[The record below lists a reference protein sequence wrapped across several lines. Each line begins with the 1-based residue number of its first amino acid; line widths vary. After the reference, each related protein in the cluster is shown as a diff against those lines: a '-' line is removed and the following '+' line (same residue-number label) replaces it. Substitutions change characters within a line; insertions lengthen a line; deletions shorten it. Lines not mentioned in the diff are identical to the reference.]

1 MTPWLTHLSKLALLG
16 IVFVSV
22 QASAECTFSNATM
35 WQSCSGLTNCVGN
48 GQPVLWVNGVNLGVS
63 PSQELNVNGVN
74 YTRGAQTKNDVKDN
88 GVVDARWQVCTD
100 SNQPPIA
107 DDATLVID
115 EDIPG
120 QVKLS
125 SRDPDGP
132 GPVIYQL
139 DTVPSTSVGRTS
151 LVDNQLTFTPAPD
164 WNGVTIVG
172 YRVQDSKGTWSEPAK
187 VLITVNPVND
197 IPSVDDREIVTLE
210 DVAASIIL
218 TAHDPDKGDTHTF
231 EITASP
237 SAEEGTATIVGN
249 KLTFAPAQ
257 DWNGATRIQYL
268 ARDSAGAVSHVATVQ
283 VVVKPVNDVPVMT
296 PITIKTAE
304 DHETS
309 VPLSAADI
317 DSPNDFIFEVYA
329 QVPASEGSLIVVG
342 NTLVFKPA
350 KDWAGTTSAKIVA
363 RDTDHQSSLPVD
375 VLIIVTPENDAPSSR
390 DVSITLAQGQSQ
402 SVNISVVDPDKGDT
416 QTVSLLD
423 PVPASFGSLSV
434 SGLNINVSPNAKF
447 AGKQSFRFL
456 VKDKAGAVSTP
467 NTLFVDVQ
475 KVNVPPSLSALSLK
489 TQLGLPVEAM
499 LAASDPNGDSPISYQ
514 ISAALPAEAGSLSI
528 TGSKIQF
535 SPAPGWVGISSAS
548 VIAIDPDGAVS
559 VPVTISVEVQND
571 IVVAQDPDAPD
582 SHSIVVVSQPP
593 VNVGSIKANGLE
605 VVFTPVVGFYGE
617 ASFTYLIR
625 DAAGADSPVATGSI
639 LVSKYNYAPT
649 STSASLVAEQGL
661 KSDPVTPTVID
672 PNPYDQGLHTFSVP
686 AQSMIGFAEVI
697 NNQLVYTAPYDFE
710 GVTQFK
716 YNAVDEGN
724 LAVSGI
730 ASVTVQHK
738 NYSPTRLSLM
748 MKTPEGV
755 PVSGVP
761 TVEDKNP
768 TDPHTFSIET
778 QPIVGTAELVGGAV
792 QYSPP
797 DSFFGV
803 TTFTIRASDPSGES
817 VVGTV
822 WVDVLRTDK
831 APEALTGKITVKE
844 GQVSEPFYP
853 TIIDSNAYDLMRH
866 LLSIEMNGAHGLAE
880 VVNNRII
887 YTPTDRFY
895 GQDTI
900 QVKATDPSGL
910 SVVGEI
916 AVVVTQHNYSP
927 SETNVTI
934 YTVEGQPSN
943 PVQPW
948 IVDPNAWDSFTV
960 EIIKQPSNGKV
971 VVSGDR
977 MVYTPN
983 MGFTGE
989 ELFRFRV
996 VDTGG
1001 LYVEGIGTAQVARSN
1016 SAPTDIGP
1024 DEVLMYEGVGGNALM
1039 SVADSNIWDSH
1050 RLEVVNQPEHGTV
1063 NFNGLEMDYR
1073 TDGKTPSVVRLRAID
1088 RGGLSFEKDIRI
1100 KFRPAS
1106 DIVIDRPILELGFK
1120 PVIPGVTAAMV
1131 DGNGRH
1137 SFRVLDI
1144 EAMKALGNDIVAV
1157 VQPSSSLGI
1166 RLGHRA
1172 LGVGDG
1178 SRFTPDLIS
1187 PTSLEEPL
1195 AAFSAGDSG
1204 KSTVLLSRMDR
1215 TGPVYAVPV
1224 SVWSL
1229 QGGLESQSWKMLQ
1242 GVGRSKIEF
1251 KPSNNVCVPT
1261 TSIVAAKARN
1271 VIDAPTC
1278 YLEWATTPKEW
1289 KDRSNRDTLSLEA
1302 AGSQIMVEPV
1312 RATSFVLDQDGN
1324 KFFMASFDH
1333 DLETVSL
1340 NGSIRLGPEPAIQ
1353 QVFYKVEDINFLLK
1367 QIAGPECTLTTIEQ
1381 RAKITSSSWSSNVMC
1396 YVKWTQIPN
1405 GLQQRE
1411 NWERPYLLNAV
1422 QEQGPQTIKWAV
1434 SIFSPTG
1441 VEITA
1446 SEGEHTFNASEPASL
1461 AISMDNRRL
1470 IKGDLYSAPLSGG
1483 YLGELSIKGFNAPIK
1498 LTLNQDG
1505 QVIEDGVAPKSWMDE
1520 QNIRRRVNA
1529 NAKSSLWT
1537 LSAFNA
1543 KAAFEALPATLVQQE
1558 FEILSVPDDGIKPV
1572 ILNKET
1578 TVLSTDKLEIDVG
1591 IQDVYVPGNTYDVN
1605 TMGKW
1610 QVRLLAMK
1618 NYKESNPLT
1627 DWADTNGAGETSFDV
1642 PVADVAGDV
1651 LRIVAEARVV
1661 SPVPEYSSIRTG
1673 LKPLFLSVL
1682 NGDPLDGSVRAL
1694 RMSGEAPLRVT
1705 LFADLDQRKEN
1716 RDLGS
1721 VNWEMST
1728 NNGGSWQP
1736 VKNPSRA
1743 SQRLSMSLNKGKYL
1757 VRAQLVNKHS
1767 GATSMT
1773 QSVEIEAY
1781 NVPAVRIKG
1790 PGNVFVT
1797 GTAHYRLQNKDNT
1810 EFDPSNKKIEWS
1822 LDRGK
1827 TWEEGTGTLDI
1838 TRDVQDRIY
1847 VMARARF
1854 LDSPEEPGA
1863 YRKVRGAVGFRA
1875 IRPPRVQI
1883 LGRTRPEIDKPVTW
1897 TAKIYPPYINME
1909 VEMGSEFILPTGEVV
1924 KGNTVEF
1931 TPTAEDRDRPENFLS
1946 VKSWVVDWESRG
1958 AMGTTTKRLDFWE
1971 YIWPNWF
1978 LQPTYT
1984 AEFAPAQLE
1993 MRVKFNGPFKEFEK
2007 LNYDWELPPVSGFT
2021 LVKDDYAPVRI
2032 VSIDEPGEFM
2042 FRVHISDGRGNYSVI
2057 ERSIRFR
2064 EPPPWNV
2071 GINWAGDNPA
2081 NRAPLGIF
2089 LRPSM
2094 TGGHPRDRVTKM
2106 AYSINGELLDSGK
2119 SRYGRAKLPEAGTY
2133 QISLDIETEMG
2144 KSARKEV
2151 QVEVKEN
2158 KPPVC
2163 ELDVTEGFGAWTAKA
2178 NCKDEDGKIVKHLWM
2193 LNDSEVGING
2203 RIITVS
2209 KKSYASAPQIRLIGV
2224 DDSGAESEPVIW

>member
-1 MTPWLTHLSKLALLG
+1 MTPWLTNLRKLALLG
-16 IVFVSV
+16 IVFASA

-35 WQSCSGLTNCVGN
+35 WQSCSGLSNCVGN
-48 GQPVLWVNGVNLGVS
+48 GQPVLWVNGINLGVS
-63 PSQELNVNGVN
+63 PSQELIANGVK

-107 DDATLVID
+107 DDAVLVTN
-115 EDIPG
+115 EETPG
-120 QVKLS
+120 QVTLN

-132 GPVIYQL
+132 APVIYRL
-139 DTVPSTSVGRTS
+139 DTLPSTSVGTAT
-151 LVDNQLTFTPAPD
+151 LVGNQLTFTPAPD
-164 WNGVTIVG
+164 WNGAAVVG
-172 YRVQDSKGTWSEPAK
+172 YRVQDSKGMWSEPAK
-187 VLITVNPVND
+187 VQITVNPVND
-197 IPSVDDREIVTLE
+197 VPSVDDREIVTRE
-210 DVAASIIL
+210 DVAASISL
-218 TAHDPDKGDTHTF
+218 TARDPDKSDAHTF
-231 EITASP
+231 EIIAPP
-237 SAEEGTATIVGN
+237 SAEEGIATIAGN

-257 DWNGATRIQYL
+257 DWNGATRIQYS
-268 ARDSAGAVSHVATVQ
+268 ARDSAGALSNIATVEI
-283 VVVKPVNDVPVMT
+283 VVKPVNDVPVMQ
-296 PITIKTAE
+296 PITITTAE
-304 DHETS
+304 DHDAS
-309 VPLSAADI
+309 APLSATDI
-317 DSPNDFIFEVYA
+317 DSPNDFIFEVYTQA
-329 QVPASEGSLIVVG
+329 PATEGSLIIVG
-342 NTLVFKPA
+342 NTLMFKPA
-350 KDWAGTTSAKIVA
+350 RDWAGTTSGKIVA
-363 RDTDHQSSLPVD
+363 RDADHQSSLPVN
-375 VLIIVTPENDAPSSR
+375 VLINVTPENDAPASK
-390 DVSITLAQGQSQ
+390 DLNITLAQGQSQ
-402 SVNISVVDPDKGDT
+402 SVTVSVVDPDKGDT
-416 QTVSLLD
+416 HTVSFLD
-423 PVPASFGSLSV
+423 PVPATFGTLSV
-434 SGLNINVSPNAKF
+434 SGLNITVSPNAKF
-447 AGKQSFRFL
+447 SGKQSFRF
-456 VKDKAGAVSTP
+456 VVRDKAGIVSPP

-489 TQLGLPVEAM
+489 TQPGVPVEAT
-499 LAASDPNGDSPISYQ
+499 LAATDPNGDSPISYQ
-514 ISAALPAEAGSLSI
+514 ISSALPAEAGSLSI
-528 TGSKIQF
+528 SGSKILYT
-535 SPAPGWVGISSAS
+535 PAPGWVGTSSAF
-548 VIAIDPDGAVS
+548 VIAMDPEGAVS
-559 VPVTISVEVQND
+559 VPATITVEVQNQ
-571 IVVAQDPDAPD
+571 IVIAQDPDDPD
-582 SHSIVVVSQPP
+582 SHAIVIVSQPP
-593 VNVGSIKANGLE
+593 ENVGSVKANGLE
-605 VVFTPVVGFYGE
+605 VVFTPVAGFYGE

-625 DAAGADSPVATGSI
+625 DAAGANSPVATGSI
-639 LVSKYNYAPT
+639 SVSKYNYAPT
-649 STSASLVAEQGL
+649 STSANLVAEQGL
-661 KSDPVTPTVID
+661 KSVPVTPTVVD
-672 PNPYDQGLHTFSVP
+672 PNPYDQGRHTFSVP

-716 YNAVDEGN
+716 YTAVDEGN
-724 LAVSGI
+724 LAVSGV
-730 ASVTVQHK
+730 ASVAIKHK
-738 NYSPTRLSLM
+738 NSPPTGLSLYM
-748 MKTPEGV
+748 TTPEGI

-768 TDPHTFSIET
+768 ADRHNFAIET

-792 QYSPP
+792 KYSPP

-803 TTFTIRASDPSGES
+803 ISFTVRATDPSGES
-817 VVGTV
+817 VAGTV
-822 WVDVLRTDK
+822 WVDVQRTDK
-831 APEALTGKITVKE
+831 APEALSGKITVKE
-844 GQVSEPFYP
+844 GEVSEPFYP
-853 TIIDSNAYDLMRH
+853 TIIDSNAYDQMRH
-866 LLSIEMNGAHGLAE
+866 QLSIEMNGAHGQA
-880 VVNNRII
+880 VVQDNRII
-887 YTPTDRFY
+887 YTPTDRFF

-916 AVVVTQHNYSP
+916 EVVVTQHNYPP

-934 YTVEGQPSN
+934 YTVEGQSSN
-943 PVQPW
+943 PVQPR
-948 IVDPNAWDSFTV
+948 IVDPNAWDSFVV
-960 EIIKQPSNGKV
+960 EIIKQPANGKV
-971 VVSGDR
+971 VVTGDQ

-983 MGFTGE
+983 VGFTGD
-989 ELFRFRV
+989 ELFSFRV

-1001 LYVEGIGTAQVARSN
+1001 LYVEGIGTAQVARLN
-1016 SAPTDIGP
+1016 SPPTDIGP

-1039 SVADSNIWDSH
+1039 SVSDPNLWDAH

-1073 TDGKTPSVVRLRAID
+1073 TDGKTPTVVRLRATD
-1088 RGGLSFEKDIRI
+1088 RGGLSIEKDIRI

-1172 LGVGDG
+1172 LAVGDG
-1178 SRFTPDLIS
+1178 SRFTPDMSS

-1195 AAFSAGDSG
+1195 AALSAGDSG

-1229 QGGLESQSWKMLQ
+1229 QGGLESQSWKILQ
-1242 GVGRSKIEF
+1242 GIGRSKIEF

-1278 YLEWATTPKEW
+1278 YLEWAATPKEW

-1302 AGSQIMVEPV
+1302 AGAQVMVEPV
-1312 RATSFVLDQDGN
+1312 RATSYVVDRDGN
-1324 KFFMASFDH
+1324 KFFMASYDH
-1333 DLETVSL
+1333 DLETVAL
-1340 NGSIRLGPEPAIQ
+1340 DGSIRLGPEPAMQ
-1353 QVFYKVEDINFLLK
+1353 QVYYKVEEINFLLK

-1381 RAKITSSSWSSNVMC
+1381 RAKITSSTWSSNVMC
-1396 YVKWTQIPN
+1396 YVNWTQIPN

-1411 NWERPYLLNAV
+1411 NWERPNLLNAV
-1422 QEQGPQTIKWAV
+1422 QELGPQTIKWAV

-1441 VEITA
+1441 IEIKA
-1446 SEGEHTFNASEPASL
+1446 SEGEHTFNAVEPASL

-1483 YLGELSIKGFNAPIK
+1483 YLGELAIKGFNAPIK
-1498 LTLNQDG
+1498 LILTQDG
-1505 QVIEDGVAPKSWMDE
+1505 QVIENGVAPRSWMEE
-1520 QNIRRRVNA
+1520 QNVRRRVNA

-1537 LSAFNA
+1537 LSTFNA
-1543 KAAFEALPATLVQQE
+1543 KAAFEALPGSLVEHE

-1578 TVLSTDKLEIDVG
+1578 TVLSTEKLSIDVG
-1591 IQDVYVPGNTYDVN
+1591 IQDVYVPGNIYDAN
-1605 TMGKW
+1605 TMGQW

-1618 NYKESNPLT
+1618 SYKESTPLT
-1627 DWADTNGAGETSFDV
+1627 DWVETNGAGETSFDV

-1651 LRIVAEARVV
+1651 LRIVAEARVI
-1661 SPVPEYSSIRTG
+1661 SPVPEYSSVRTG

-1682 NGDPLDGSVRAL
+1682 NGDALDGSVRAL

-1705 LFADLDQRKEN
+1705 LFADLAKRKET

-1743 SQRLSMSLNKGKYL
+1743 SQRLSMTLNKGKYL

-1781 NVPAVRIKG
+1781 NVPAIKIKG

-1810 EFDPSNKKIEWS
+1810 EFDSSNKKIEWS

-1827 TWEEGTGTLDI
+1827 TWEQGTGTLDI

-1924 KGNTVEF
+1924 KSNTVEF
-1931 TPTAEDRDRPENFLS
+1931 TPTAEDRDRPENYLS

-1958 AMGTTTKRLDFWE
+1958 AIGTTTKRLEFWE

-1984 AEFAPAQLE
+1984 AEYAPAQLE

-2042 FRVHISDGRGNYSVI
+2042 FKVHITDGRGNYSVV
-2057 ERSIRFR
+2057 ERSLRFR

-2081 NRAPLGIF
+2081 SRAPLGIF

-2144 KSARKEV
+2144 KTARKEV
-2151 QVEVKEN
+2151 EVEVKEN
-2158 KPPVC
+2158 KPPIC
-2163 ELDVTEGFGAWTAKA
+2163 ELEVSEGFGAWTAKA
-2178 NCKDEDGKIVKHLWM
+2178 NCKDDDGKIVKHLWM

-2209 KKSYASAPQIRLIGV
+2209 KKSYTAAPQIRLIGV
-2224 DDSGAESEPVIW
+2224 DDSGAESEPVVW